1 MERSL
6 VKRKIDPT
14 PGVKDIR
21 QQTLDPQSPGS
32 RGLEELIKDKRN
44 IMPKDLKINK
54 DRNVK

>member
-6 VKRKIDPT
+6 VKRKLNPT

-32 RGLEELIKDKRN
+32 RGLEVLIKDKKLL
-44 IMPKDLKINK
+44 MPKDLKVNK
-54 DRNVK
+54 DRDVK

>member
-6 VKRKIDPT
+6 VKRKLNPT

-32 RGLEELIKDKRN
+32 RGLETLIKDKKLL
-44 IMPKDLKINK
+44 MPKDLKVNK
-54 DRNVK
+54 DNEKD

>member
-6 VKRKIDPT
+6 VKRKIIPT

-32 RGLEELIKDKRN
+32 RGLEVLIKDKN
-44 IMPKDLKINK
+44 IKMPADLKVSK

>member
-14 PGVKDIR
+14 PSVKDIH

-32 RGLEELIKDKRN
+32 RGLEALIKDKRN

-54 DRNVK
+54 DKNVK

>member
-6 VKRKIDPT
+6 VKRKLNPT

-32 RGLEELIKDKRN
+32 RGLEALIKDKN
-44 IMPKDLKINK
+44 TKMPKDLKINK
-54 DRNVK
+54 DKDAK

>member
-6 VKRKIDPT
+6 VKRKIIPT

-44 IMPKDLKINK
+44 IMPKDLKIK
-54 DRNVK
+54 DPK

>member
-6 VKRKIDPT
+6 VKRKINPT

-32 RGLEELIKDKRN
+32 RGLEVLIKDKKLL
-44 IMPKDLKINK
+44 MPKDLKVNK
-54 DRNVK
+54 DKDVK

>member
-6 VKRKIDPT
+6 VKRKIIPT

-32 RGLEELIKDKRN
+32 RGLEVLIKDKKLL
-44 IMPKDLKINK
+44 MPKDLKVNK
-54 DRNVK
+54 DKDVK

>member
-6 VKRKIDPT
+6 VKRKLNPT

-32 RGLEELIKDKRN
+32 RGLEVLIKDKN
-44 IMPKDLKINK
+44 IKMPADLKVNK
-54 DRNVK
+54 DKDIK

>member
-6 VKRKIDPT
+6 VKRKINPT
-14 PGVKDIR
+14 PGVKDIQ

-32 RGLEELIKDKRN
+32 RGLEAFIKDKRN

-54 DRNVK
+54 DRDIK

>member
-6 VKRKIDPT
+6 VKRKLNPT

-32 RGLEELIKDKRN
+32 RGLEVLIKDKN
-44 IMPKDLKINK
+44 IKMPADLKVNK
-54 DRNVK
+54 DKDVK

>member
-6 VKRKIDPT
+6 VKRKQNPT

-32 RGLEELIKDKRN
+32 RGLEALIKDKN
-44 IMPKDLKINK
+44 TKMPKDLKINK
-54 DRNVK
+54 DKDVK

>member
-6 VKRKIDPT
+6 VKRKINPT
-14 PGVKDIR
+14 PGVKDIH

-32 RGLEELIKDKRN
+32 RGLEALIKDKRN

-54 DRNVK
+54 DRDVK

>member
-14 PGVKDIR
+14 PGVKDIH
-21 QQTLDPQSPGS
+21 QQTLDPQGPGS
-32 RGLEELIKDKRN
+32 RGLEALIKDKRN

>member
-6 VKRKIDPT
+6 VKRKLNPT

-32 RGLEELIKDKRN
+32 RGLEVLIRDKKLKMPPDLKVNKDKD
-44 IMPKDLKINK
+44 PK
-54 DRNVK
+54 

>member
-14 PGVKDIR
+14 PGVKDIH

-32 RGLEELIKDKRN
+32 RGLEALIKDKRN
-44 IMPKDLKINK
+44 IMPKDLK
-54 DRNVK
+54 VKKNNEKN